1 MKTLK
6 YIIVFKFVFKLYT
19 HIPAGKKYFKW
30 LFFNTCIFRD
40 GSYMSQFD
48 WSCIYTD
55 RGS

>member
-40 GSYMSQFD
+40 GSYISQFD